1 MKDRIKQLR
10 KSLDMTQQV
19 FADRLGVQ
27 RNTIAMYE
35 MGRTSPSDA
44 IIISM
49 CREFN
54 VNEDWL
60 RNGTGEMFIQMDM
73 EDQLMEWAGRVL
85 SGRDPDFRK
94 RFVKMLMSLTDDQW
108 ELLEQKALELVA
120 EGYVRKKD

>member
-1 MKDRIKQLR
+1 MKDRIKTLR
-10 KSLDMTQQV
+10 KQLGMTQQE
-19 FADRLGVQ
+19 FADRLGIR
-27 RNTIAMYE
+27 RNNVAKYE
-35 MGRTSPSDA
+35 TGENSPSEA
-44 IIISM
+44 VVSLI
-49 CREFN
+49 CKTFN
-54 VNEDWL
+54 VNEGWL
-60 RNGTGEMFIQMDM
+60 RNGTGEMFIEMDM

>member
-60 RNGTGEMFIQMDM
+60 RNGTGEMFIEMDM

>member
-10 KSLDMTQQV
+10 KQLGMTQQE
-19 FADRLGVQ
+19 FADRLGIR
-27 RNTIAMYE
+27 RNNVAKYE
-35 MGRTSPSDA
+35 TGENSPSEA
-44 IIISM
+44 VVSLI
-49 CREFN
+49 CKTFN